1 MDDLDDETLNS
12 LRYYFLRILVPCVA
26 IIGILGNF
34 VSVVVLTRRRM
45 RCSTNIYLTALAVAD
60 IIYLLFVFI
69 LSWEHHPNIH
79 HLKYKIYWAA
89 FGLSHWISDA
99 SVYTSIYLTVS
110 FTIERYIAC
119 CHPLIGQVLCTESR
133 AKRVIAVVALLCFA
147 LTITTPFEYKLKEQT
162 TYYNKSFPTN
172 SPEALCPN
180 VDDAF
185 PNVTLKA
192 MAKIDEV
199 VRTTTES
206 DFTEEFVND
215 ENAFYDYNGGDRIT
229 KRNTKLWEI
238 NGVFYNQSEI
248 QSFCVPSTE
257 IFDSESDLGKNP
269 TYKSIFYPFTSIVW
283 TIIPVILLATFNCF
297 LVAAVRRSHR
307 MRRTMTNTIQSDRS
321 TAQENKV
328 TVTLI
333 AVVVLFL
340 VCQTPGA
347 IQLIYSMKNEK
358 HSNLTRGINIVCNF
372 LTTLN
377 AAANFLLYCALSN
390 KYRQTVKELFL
401 GRKRKNTMSSRY
413 GSNPTG
419 SSYYS
424 KSPTNAGSASS
435 NSIRKQPK
443 NSRFSIT
450 PTDYANFQAEMAVKN
465 ANTKL
470 LAAADFKTEKNSQQN
485 SSHIQMQP
493 LCNESSIHPPSS
505 SSIQQL
511 SPSSRKLR
519 FHISPSETSLT
530 RAQSLVFPIKIKH
543 SPNCKSHPNP

>member
-1 MDDLDDETLNS
+1 MDDETLNS

-79 HLKYKIYWAA
+79 HLKFKFYWMT
-89 FGLSHWISDA
+89 FGLSHWICDA
-99 SVYTSIYLTVS
+99 AVYTSIYLTVS

-133 AKRVIAVVALLCFA
+133 AKRVIAVVAILCFA
-147 LTITTPFEYKLKEQT
+147 LSITTAFEYKIEEVPK
-162 TYYNKSFPTN
+162 YYNKSFPIM
-172 SPEALCPN
+172 SSEAICPN
-180 VDDAF
+180 VSDAF
-185 PNVTLKA
+185 SNNGTATLK
-192 MAKIDEV
+192 AKIDEGI
-199 VRTTTES
+199 RTTTES

-248 QSFCVPSTE
+248 QSFCVASTE
-257 IFDSESDLGKNP
+257 IFASESLLGKDP
-269 TYKSIFYPFTSIVW
+269 TYKNIFYPFTSIVW

-307 MRRTMTNTIQSDRS
+307 MRRTMTNTRQSDRS

-347 IQLIYSMKNEK
+347 IQLIYSMNNET

-377 AAANFLLYCALSN
+377 AACNFLLYCALSD
-390 KYRQTVKELFL
+390 KYRKTVKELFL

-419 SSYYS
+419 STYYS

-435 NSIRKQPK
+435 NSIRNQPK

-470 LAAADFKTEKNSQQN
+470 LAAADFKTEKISPQN

-511 SPSSRKLR
+511 SPSPRKLR

-543 SPNCKSHPNP
+543 SPNCKSYPSP